1 MVVSSSFL
9 SLPPSRA
16 RDADD
21 TPASPNILITREN
34 KHPSN
39 NDKKKGIAR
48 LPVDE
53 LRECGIT
60 YAFTNCRQDSYTY
73 PILHDRRRRRPDK
86 LEDAIAS
93 AGGGGGG
100 GGEAG
105 TDDDDREERIVCS
118 QHLEASCSLFA
129 DVRRRN
135 AARRRDEG
143 RPRAG
148 GGCVLFFCVAGQNR
162 SAALAAATMMIHGM
176 PLEGIL
182 GHCARQRPF
191 VLENVGFQR
200 QLVEL
205 EAIVDSLTRGGGGPT
220 TGARDRFRG
229 HWDLVRAARSAAR
242 AQQSKRVRTADGRGG
257 NDEDA
262 GAALRPPPLR
272 SESHYEV
279 LAGTKVEVELL
290 IPGLCT
296 MEVTIHRECTIPAL
310 KNRLVQHVNENLLW
324 HDKCP
329 SKIAKAWLVLAMF
342 GSDDMWDLPLEGE
355 TFDST
360 QWGNTERN
368 AFFCLLEFRVGR
380 TVRV

>member
-1 MVVSSSFL
+1 
-9 SLPPSRA
+9 
-16 RDADD
+16 
-21 TPASPNILITREN
+21 
-34 KHPSN
+34 
-39 NDKKKGIAR
+39 
-48 LPVDE
+48 VDE

-73 PILHDRRRRRPDK
+73 PILHDKRRVAAVARRPDK

-93 AGGGGGG
+93 AGGGSEGK
-100 GGEAG
+100 AG
-105 TDDDDREERIVCS
+105 TDDDDREEERIVCS

-135 AARRRDEG
+135 AARRDEG
-143 RPRAG
+143 LPRA

-162 SAALAAATMMIHGM
+162 SAALAAATMLIHGM
-176 PLEGIL
+176 SLEGIL

-205 EAIVDSLTRGGGGPT
+205 EAIVDSLTRGGGGAT

-229 HWDLVRAARSAAR
+229 HWDLVRAARSTTR
-242 AQQSKRVRTADGRGG
+242 AQQSKRVRTADRRGA

-310 KNRLVQHVNENLLW
+310 KNRLVQHVNDNLLR

-360 QWGNTERN
+360 PKHSTIWRKGNNGGIPRGTPFYVCWNFGLAEQCVFKSK
-368 AFFCLLEFRVGR
+368 A
-380 TVRV
+380 VR

>member
-1 MVVSSSFL
+1 M
-9 SLPPSRA
+9 PPSRA

-205 EAIVDSLTRGGGGPT
+205 EAIVDSLTRGGGG
-220 TGARDRFRG
+220 R
-229 HWDLVRAARSAAR
+229 RSALAIDSGVIGISCAPLDR
-242 AQQSKRVRTADGRGG
+242 RPELSNRSGFGRRTG
-257 NDEDA
+257 
-262 GAALRPPPLR
+262 GAATTRTRERRCGRRRCEASRITR
-272 SESHYEV
+272 SW
-279 LAGTKVEVELL
+279 
-290 IPGLCT
+290 
-296 MEVTIHRECTIPAL
+296 R
-310 KNRLVQHVNENLLW
+310 
-324 HDKCP
+324 
-329 SKIAKAWLVLAMF
+329 
-342 GSDDMWDLPLEGE
+342 
-355 TFDST
+355 
-360 QWGNTERN
+360 
-368 AFFCLLEFRVGR
+368 GR
-380 TVRV
+380 RSRSSY